1 MSHIDDDIR
10 EEEELREEP
19 IEPDPLDDLSDP
31 DNPEANAAGPEDA
44 EAQEKSGDLVNQ
56 ELNELKDQLLR
67 TMADFQN
74 FRKRAQQDKVFTQKI
89 ASENL
94 VRDLLPVLDNFE
106 RTVMAA
112 EQGATLESIVEGVR
126 MVQKQMMSVLGQRN
140 LERIKTVGE
149 TFDPEYHE
157 AIGTEPRD
165 DVEDGTI
172 TLELEAGYRM
182 ADRTIRP
189 ARVRVAKRS

>member
-1 MSHIDDDIR
+1 MSHIDDDFLLD
-10 EEEELREEP
+10 EEKP
-19 IEPDPLDDLSDP
+19 ITRDPLDDLSDP
-31 DNPEANAAGPEDA
+31 DDPEANAEPLEDGGGA
-44 EAQEKSGDLVNQ
+44 ELVNQ

-74 FRKRAQQDKVFTQKI
+74 FRKRAQQDKLFTQKI
-89 ASENL
+89 ATENL

-106 RTVMAA
+106 RTVSAA
-112 EQGATLESIVEGVR
+112 GQGATLESLLEGVR
-126 MVQKQMMSVLGQRN
+126 MVHKQMTGILSQRN

-149 TFDPEYHE
+149 PFDPEFHE
-157 AIGTEPRD
+157 AIGMETRD

-172 TLELEAGYRM
+172 TVELEAGYRM

-189 ARVRVAKRS
+189 ARVRVAKKP

>member
-1 MSHIDDDIR
+1 MSHTDDEFRD
-10 EEEELREEP
+10 EEEAREAP

-31 DNPEANAAGPEDA
+31 DDPEANAKGDE
-44 EAQEKSGDLVNQ
+44 EERNGDLVNQ
-56 ELNELKDQLLR
+56 ELNDLKDQLLR

-106 RTVMAA
+106 RTVAA
-112 EQGATLESIVEGVR
+112 SDGGATIESIVEGVR
-126 MVQKQMMSVLGQRN
+126 MVHKQMMSVLAQRN

-149 TFDPEYHE
+149 AFDPEFHE
-157 AIGTEPRD
+157 AIGTEVRD

-172 TLELEAGYRM
+172 TVELEAGYRM

-189 ARVRVAKRS
+189 ARVRVAKKS

>member
-1 MSHIDDDIR
+1 MNHIDDDLL
-10 EEEELREEP
+10 EEEEAP
-19 IEPDPLDDLSDP
+19 KEPDPLDDLSDP
-31 DNPEANAAGPEDA
+31 DDPDANAESDPTE
-44 EAQEKSGDLVNQ
+44 LVNQ

-74 FRKRAQQDKVFTQKI
+74 FRKRAQQDKLFTQKI
-89 ASENL
+89 ATENL

-106 RTVMAA
+106 RTVAA
-112 EQGATLESIVEGVR
+112 ASQGATLESLVEGVSLAHR
-126 MVQKQMMSVLGQRN
+126 QMMTILGQRN
-140 LERIKTVGE
+140 LERVKTVGE
-149 TFDPEYHE
+149 PFDPEFHE

-189 ARVRVAKRS
+189 ARVRVAKKQ